1 MMISVDWEPHLIKKF
16 AKNHL
21 IESGAVPFACVS
33 LNVLDLLADIS
44 HHGLRVTVPDISA

>member
-1 MMISVDWEPHLIKKF
+1 MMIVDRAPLPIKKF

-44 HHGLRVTVPDISA
+44 HHGLRVTVWDISA